1 MKKIQKVIDSCYDC
15 EFRRVFLGEK
25 GGSSKAHICRHTII
39 IDEFECRVEHSAPFL
54 LDVCDNGSNKLP
66 IPQNCPLE
74 DYKEV

>member
-15 EFRRVFLGEK
+15 EFRHVFSRET

-39 IDEFECRVEHSAPFL
+39 VDEYEVEHSAPFL

-66 IPQNCPLE
+66 IPKNCPLE